1 MSSYKTN
8 RKQNIYSLEAAMRV
22 SILFALCESD
32 HCCIL
37 WFQIFLENLEHEDA
51 FVYLSAIQGKLVMV

>member
-8 RKQNIYSLEAAMRV
+8 KKQSIYSFEA
-22 SILFALCESD
+22 ALCESY

-51 FVYLSAIQGKLVMV
+51 FVYLSAIQGKLILI